1 MNFDYEVDVKHGLNK
16 LLVVEFKEFVELNSK
31 CSIANGISPKK

>member
-16 LLVVEFKEFVELNSK
+16 LLVVEFKEFVELK
-31 CSIANGISPKK
+31 MFICYNGGGPKN